1 MKIPNSE
8 LVKRVIKQVLKKR
21 GFVKSQEELGE
32 VVEDELERIDEDF
45 QISGRRTRRMALE
58 IPHVEVTVETR
69 ESEAEK
75 PERCPA
81 CGEELEPLHAKNL
94 KGEKTQVGFR
104 CENCG
109 YRGDVDAFMPMRYK
123 FEYVKG

>member
-8 LVKRVIKQVLKKR
+8 FVKRVIKQVLKKR
-21 GFVKSQEELGE
+21 GFVRSQEELGE
-32 VVEDELERIDEDF
+32 IVEDELKRIDKNF
-45 QISGRRTRRMALE
+45 QISGKRTRRMALE
-58 IPHVEVTVETR
+58 IPNVEVTVETR

-81 CGEELEPLHAKNL
+81 CSEELKPLYAKNL
-94 KGEKTQVGFR
+94 KGKETQVGFR

-109 YRGDVDAFMPMRYK
+109 YRGDVEAFMPMRYE
-123 FEYVKG
+123 FRLIKG